1 MTDTPQNPIETT
13 CGFVAV
19 IGLPN
24 AGKSTLIN
32 QIVGQKVSIVSPK
45 KQTTRCRVLGIMIHE
60 DKDQMIFIDT
70 PGVFDAQ
77 KTMEHAMVGAAFDS
91 LDEGDCILHLVS
103 ANEPKAIEKAKL
115 IEQRLPRD
123 KPVFLALNK
132 IDAIQ
137 KEKLLTLTQELN
149 ANFDYKATFMIS
161 ALKNKGL
168 DRMLDKLAEEMPK
181 SVWHFEEDE
190 VTTMPMRMLAA
201 EITREKICNQLYR
214 ELPYAALV
222 ETEEWEQFDNGDIK
236 ITQAVYIQRDSQKA
250 IVLGKGGAQI
260 QKIGKAA
267 RLELEEMLGC
277 KVHIKLF
284 VKVKENWPDNPENF
298 GLMGL

>member
-1 MTDTPQNPIETT
+1 MSDSAETS
-13 CGFVAV
+13 CGFVSV
-19 IGLPN
+19 IGMPN

-32 QIVGQKVSIVSPK
+32 QIIGQKVSIVSPK
-45 KQTTRCRVLGIMIHE
+45 KQTTRCRVLGIMIHNE
-60 DKDQMIFIDT
+60 KDQMIFIDT

-77 KTMEHAMVGAAFDS
+77 KTMEHAMVGAAFDA

-103 ANEPKAIEKAKL
+103 ANEPGALEKAKI
-115 IEQRLPRD
+115 IERRLPTN

-149 ANFDYKATFMIS
+149 ARFDYKATFMIS

-168 DRMLDKLAEEMPK
+168 DRMLDKIAEEMPK
-181 SVWHFEEDE
+181 GIWHFDEDE

-201 EITREKICNQLYR
+201 EITREKIFNQLYR

-236 ITQAVYIQRDSQKA
+236 ITQAVYVQRDSQKA
-250 IVLGKGGAQI
+250 IVLGRGGSQI
-260 QKIGKAA
+260 KKIGQAA
-267 RLELEEMLGC
+267 RQELEEMMGC
-277 KVHIKLF
+277 KVHLKLF

>member
-1 MTDTPQNPIETT
+1 MSNPETT
-13 CGFVAV
+13 CGFISV

-45 KQTTRCRVLGIMIHE
+45 KQTTRCRVLGITIH
-60 DKDQMIFIDT
+60 DDAHQMIFIDT
-70 PGVFDAQ
+70 PGVFDAK

-91 LDEGDCILHLVS
+91 IDEGDCILHLVS
-103 ANEPKAIEKAKL
+103 ANEPGALEKAAI
-115 IEQRLPRD
+115 IEARLPKN

-132 IDAIQ
+132 VDAIQ
-137 KEKLLTLTQELN
+137 KEKLLTLTQTLN
-149 ANFDYKATFMIS
+149 ERFDYKATFMIS

-168 DRMLDKLAEEMPK
+168 DRMLDTIAKDMPQ
-181 SVWHFEEDE
+181 SEWHFEEDE

-201 EITREKICNQLYR
+201 EITREKIFNQLYR

-236 ITQAVYIQRDSQKA
+236 ITQAVFVQRDSQKA

-260 QKIGKAA
+260 KKLGKAA
-267 RLELEEMLGC
+267 REELEEMMGTKIHL
-277 KVHIKLF
+277 KLF

>member
-1 MTDTPQNPIETT
+1 MTKQENTS
-13 CGFVAV
+13 CGFVSV
-19 IGLPN
+19 VGLPN

-32 QIVGQKVSIVSPK
+32 ELVGQKVSIVSPK
-45 KQTTRCRVLGIMIHE
+45 KQTTRCRVLGIMTHN
-60 DKDQMIFIDT
+60 DRDQMIFIDT

-103 ANEPKAIEKAKL
+103 ANEHQAIEKAAI
-115 IEQRLPRD
+115 IEKRLPKN

-132 IDAIQ
+132 IDAVQ
-137 KEKLLTLTQELN
+137 KDKLLTLSQTLN
-149 ANFDYKATFMIS
+149 ERFDYQATFMIS

-168 DRMLDKLAEEMPK
+168 DHMLDKLADEMPK
-181 SVWHFEEDE
+181 GVWHYNDDE

-201 EITREKICNQLYR
+201 EITREKIFNQLYR

-222 ETEEWEQFDNGDIK
+222 ETETWESFDNGDIK
-236 ITQAVYIQRDSQKA
+236 ISQAIYIQRDSQKA
-250 IVLGKGGAQI
+250 IVLGRGGTRI
-260 QKIGKAA
+260 KKIGQAA
-267 RLELEEMLGC
+267 REELEEMMGC
-277 KVHIKLF
+277 KVHLKLF